1 MMNRPFANLRAAL
14 APLFLVLALMGTGT
28 RALTPDGYM
37 PSAEG
42 GWLSV
47 RICSG
52 IEPTFLEI
60 NLETGETRAPNA
72 PDHDRDGAPCAF
84 SVGTTPALAVD
95 TQDLPLPSL
104 AGTADIAP
112 LQPAAPDTIRIRPAG
127 NRDPPRLI

>member
-1 MMNRPFANLRAAL
+1 MNRPFANLRAAL
-14 APLFLVLALMGTGT
+14 APLFLVLALLGAGT

-37 PSAEG
+37 PSTDG

-72 PDHDRDGAPCAF
+72 PDHDREGAPCAF
-84 SVGTTPALAVD
+84 SAGTTPVL
-95 TQDLPLPSL
+95 
-104 AGTADIAP
+104 TAEASV
-112 LQPAAPDTIRIRPAG
+112 LSQPAVSGSASPAIPQPTAPDTLHQSPAG

>member
-1 MMNRPFANLRAAL
+1 MNRPFANLRAAL
-14 APLFLVLALMGTGT
+14 APLFLVLALLGTGT

-37 PSAEG
+37 PSTDG

-60 NLETGETRAPNA
+60 NLETGETRTPNA
-72 PDHDRDGAPCAF
+72 PNHDRDGAPCAF
-84 SVGTTPALAVD
+84 SAGTTPVLTTDASV
-95 TQDLPLPSL
+95 LPLPAVSGS
-104 AGTADIAP
+104 ASPAIP
-112 LQPAAPDTIRIRPAG
+112 QPAAPDTIRLRPAG

>member
-1 MMNRPFANLRAAL
+1 MNRPFANLRAAL
-14 APLFLVLALMGTGT
+14 APLFLVLALLGAGT

-37 PSAEG
+37 PSVDG

-52 IEPTFLEI
+52 IEPVFLEI

-72 PDHDRDGAPCAF
+72 PDHDREGAPCAF
-84 SVGTTPALAVD
+84 SAGTTPVLSAE
-95 TQDLPLPSL
+95 TGGLPLPAVSGS
-104 AGTADIAP
+104 ASPAIP
-112 LQPAAPDTIRIRPAG
+112 QPDAPDTLRLRPAG

>member
-1 MMNRPFANLRAAL
+1 MNRSFAHLRAAL
-14 APLFLVLALMGTGT
+14 APLFLVLALLGTGT

-37 PSAEG
+37 PSADG

-52 IEPTFLEI
+52 IEPAFLEI

-84 SVGTTPALAVD
+84 SAGTTPVLTAEAGA
-95 TQDLPLPSL
+95 LPLPAVSGS
-104 AGTADIAP
+104 ASPAIA
-112 LQPAAPDTIRIRPAG
+112 QPAAPDTIRQSPSG